1 MKLKYRFIVRRQES
15 LKNMNDWQRYPSWKN
30 KWALIYLNK
39 YKTTSPVIKIKQLPW
54 VLSWKLRAH
63 KVQV

>member
-39 YKTTSPVIKIKQLPW
+39 YKTTSPVIKIK
-54 VLSWKLRAH
+54 
-63 KVQV
+63 